1 MVVAIALAL
10 LVAGLAVTLIFEDH
24 IRARATAEIGDDL
37 TALVG
42 NARIGSDGR
51 LAIDITLSDRRFQ
64 APLSG
69 FYWQAGRGDTVDLV
83 SPSLG
88 QFRIAWRTRPPA
100 NDDAA
105 LYERP
110 GPEGRSLLV
119 LERRVNVAGSA
130 AEGARVV
137 VALDQS
143 ELDEARRS
151 FALSAA
157 AALAALGLA
166 LVLALWFASKVSL
179 APFAG
184 LRQSLNLVH
193 RGERDTLEGDFP
205 DEVQPLVD
213 DLNALL
219 SARSADLDAARA
231 RAGDLAHGLKT
242 PLAVLGSTARRLR
255 ESGRADLA
263 DEIDGEINRMS
274 RHVMRE
280 LMRARAG
287 VKALRRSQRT
297 ALAPVVA
304 SLVRTMQTV
313 SGGKAV
319 SYAVDVPAELNVAL
333 DETDLMEVL
342 GNVLDNARKW
352 AAASVAVTA
361 RRSAGGVSVTV
372 EDDGPGLPASELA
385 FRIERGRRLDEQVEG
400 SGFGLAIV
408 QDLISAYGGE
418 ASLSRSAMGGLKV
431 ELLLP

>member
-42 NARIGSDGR
+42 NARIGADGR
-51 LAIDITLSDRRFQ
+51 LAIDVSLSDRRFQ

-69 FYWQAGRGDTVDLV
+69 FYWQAGRGDAIDLV

-88 QFRIAWRTRPPA
+88 QFRIAWRSRPPS
-100 NDDAA
+100 NDDPA

-119 LERRVNVAGSA
+119 LERRVNVPGGS
-130 AEGARVV
+130 AEGARIV

-157 AALAALGLA
+157 ASLAALGLA
-166 LVLALWFASKVSL
+166 LVVALWFASKVSL

-193 RGERDTLEGDFP
+193 RGERDALEGDFP
-205 DEVQPLVD
+205 DEIQPLVD

-219 SARSADLDAARA
+219 SARSADLVAARS

-263 DEIDGEINRMS
+263 DEIDGEISRMS

-287 VKALRRSQRT
+287 VTALRRGQRT
-297 ALAPVVA
+297 ALAPAVA

-319 SYAVDVPAELNVAL
+319 SYAIDVPAALNVAL
-333 DETDLMEVL
+333 DDTDLMEVL

-352 AAASVAVTA
+352 ATASVAVTA
-361 RRSAGGVSVTV
+361 RPAAGGVALTV

-408 QDLISAYGGE
+408 QDLVGAYGGE
-418 ASLSRSAMGGLKV
+418 ASLSRSPLGGLKV